1 MDGKYK
7 YRIDMLGEWAERM
20 KELKVDENL
29 DL

>member
-7 YRIDMLGEWAERM
+7 YRIDMLGERVGRM

>member
-7 YRIDMLGEWAERM
+7 YRIDMLGERAERM